1 MKIAVKIAI
10 ASQNRKEITGYAAGA
25 QILNLSNA
33 ARDDR
38 QIDIRPPMVILAAGR
53 VIDAFIEG
61 HPVASIDADQTAAG
75 ATDAEFVAEFIC
87 RPVLAV
93 KL

>member
-38 QIDIRPPMVILAAGR
+38 QIDNSPAHGDIG
-53 VIDAFIEG
+53 G
-61 HPVASIDADQTAAG
+61 GTHH
-75 ATDAEFVAEFIC
+75 
-87 RPVLAV
+87 
-93 KL
+93 